1 MATVKIN
8 KNVDEKKTE
17 CGKND
22 TTCRCHKTEI
32 NYDNVPVYTD
42 EFGNIHV
49 NKEYAKEFPQLVDK
63 LVQNEMEKMNKRTE
77 YKFIPYQLHEST
89 NEPQDLNNPF
99 YRMRSEPRSVN
110 LNNRSDRSCS
120 HNNLDNFISILNEI
134 L

>member
-8 KNVDEKKTE
+8 KKNDEKKFE
-17 CGKND
+17 CGND
-22 TTCRCHKTEI
+22 ATCRCHKTEI

-63 LVQNEMEKMNKRTE
+63 LVQNEIEKLNKNVE
-77 YKFIPYQLHEST
+77 YKFIPYRLHEST
-89 NEPQDLNNPF
+89 SEPQDLNDPF
-99 YRMRSEPRSVN
+99 YRMKSEPRNVKF
-110 LNNRSDRSCS
+110 NNRSDHRCS
-120 HNNLDNFISILNEI
+120 YNNLNDFISILNEM